1 MSEIVRQPVKYQV
14 NGKDFEGC
22 LLYRRDSRPDRG
34 LLMAPNFFGINDNA
48 INIASRQVNDRQ
60 VVFVFD
66 PFGVDVKP
74 SNPDQ
79 AMQAMGDLRGD
90 NDELRARVNAG
101 LETLRSEAGK
111 LGVSGDRLAAYGFCF
126 GGACVLE
133 LARSGAD
140 VRATI
145 SFHGLLNTPDPQ
157 TTKAISGPVLVLN
170 GADDPMV
177 SPQAKADFKQ
187 EMDAT
192 GADWQLTDFGGAVHS
207 FTDEGANMP
216 GQSMYAPKVARRAFA
231 AMEDLLEEVFG

>member
-1 MSEIVRQPVKYQV
+1 MSEMVRQAVNYEV
-14 NGKDFEGC
+14 NGKAFQGC

-34 LLMAPNFFGINDNA
+34 LLMAPNFFGITDAAIDN
-48 INIASRQVNDRQ
+48 ASRQVNDRQ

-66 PFGVDVKP
+66 PFGMDVKP
-74 SNPDQ
+74 ATPEE
-79 AMQAMGDLRGD
+79 AMQAMSEVRGD
-90 NDELRARVNAG
+90 NPELRARVNAA
-101 LETLRSEAGK
+101 LDTLRTEAGK

-140 VRATI
+140 LRATV
-145 SFHGLLNTPDPQ
+145 SFHGLLNTPDPAS
-157 TTKAISGPVLVLN
+157 TRRIAGPVLVLN

-177 SPQAKADFKQ
+177 SADDKADFKK
-187 EMDAT
+187 EMDAA

-216 GQSMYAPKVARRAFA
+216 GRSMYAPKVARRAFA
-231 AMEDLLEEVFG
+231 AMEDLLDEVFG